1 LCLCVDGVDVLSN
14 YGTLGDENGD
24 CFVDRGLYFG
34 GKCQIVSTALWNLS
48 IGDIS
53 VEKGPAFEWF

>member
-1 LCLCVDGVDVLSN
+1 MLSN
-14 YGTLGDENGD
+14 HGTLGDENGD

-48 IGDIS
+48 IGDMS
-53 VEKGPAFEWF
+53 VERGPAFESF